1 MAHSMTGF
9 GAGEGM
15 VAGGRLRVE
24 IRTVNHRFF
33 NIALKLPANLAVLE
47 PDLREQL
54 RRDFERGHIAV
65 TGRWAVHPQEGD
77 SSLYLNLERARA
89 VVAHLRELQTALGIG
104 GEIDVGLVA
113 RQPDVLGSVATELT
127 VAWSDV
133 EAIVLEAVAECKAM
147 RRREGA
153 VLVAE
158 MRHRLDRLESF
169 AAAVAA
175 RAPERLTRER
185 DRLRQ
190 AVADLLD
197 GRQIDESRLALEVAL
212 IADKVDLTEELVR
225 LRAHVAAARD
235 SLDTDGAVG
244 KRLGFLAQEMGREIN
259 TLGSKANDAEIA
271 AQVIDMKGDLEKLRE
286 QLENI
291 E

>member
-1 MAHSMTGF
+1 
-9 GAGEGM
+9 M

-33 NIALKLPANLAVLE
+33 NVALKLPANLAVLE

-104 GEIDVGLVA
+104 GEVDVGLVA

-158 MRHRLDRLESF
+158 MRHRLDRLETL

-197 GRQIDESRLALEVAL
+197 GRQIDDSRLAQEVAL
-212 IADKVDLTEELVR
+212 IADKLDVTEELVR

-235 SLDTDGAVG
+235 SLATDGPVG

-259 TLGSKANDAEIA
+259 TLGAKANDAEIA
-271 AQVIDMKGDLEKLRE
+271 TAVIDMKGDLEKLRE
-286 QLENI
+286 QLENV